1 MPLGGRI
8 ASVPL
13 PTPTLE
19 TKKTDKGFEFVL
31 IPGHKEECRKA
42 WETQVLLLASLNS
55 KNICSVGLF
64 HLKLDYEANSSWFPT
79 YDKEYP
85 IIHKDI
91 IRSDF
96 LKEKSEIFRASPPKD
111 RKTYFSWLKHVYSKK
126 SQH

>member
-42 WETQVLLLASLNS
+42 WETQQLSNLGPSRGFWAFPCLRW
-55 KNICSVGLF
+55 KQP
-64 HLKLDYEANSSWFPT
+64 SSPG
-79 YDKEYP
+79 
-85 IIHKDI
+85 
-91 IRSDF
+91 
-96 LKEKSEIFRASPPKD
+96 RAGRQPPPP
-111 RKTYFSWLKHVYSKK
+111 FC
-126 SQH
+126 